1 VSPIRKKSTKKFNK
15 SKGKRR
21 SHRKYDRKVVDIRRV
36 AKVRAGARRLRFS
49 SMVVVGDRKGRVGV
63 AIGRAADTRSS
74 IEKAAKKAEKRMVK
88 IDLIGDTIPHRLE
101 HKYGAAEIMIKPAG
115 PGTGVIASNAIRSV
129 MELAGVR
136 NVLTKQLGSQNPV
149 TNTYC
154 VFEALKKLDK
164 TRIIRKMKERAKAQE
179 ASKKEKKEDKN
190 NGTNKKGKGKKQ
202 SKKTEEPTEK
212 KSKKQDNK

>member
-1 VSPIRKKSTKKFNK
+1 MSPLRKKSTKKFNK

-88 IDLIGDTIPHRLE
+88 IDLIGDTIPHKME

-164 TRIIRKMKERAKAQE
+164 TRIVRKMKERAKAQND
-179 ASKKEKKEDKN
+179 SKNDGKKENEKKNQKDKSKE
-190 NGTNKKGKGKKQ
+190 TKK
-202 SKKTEEPTEK
+202 SKTE
-212 KSKKQDNK
+212 KSKKQDKK